1 MSTLF
6 GPTQL
11 LACYARGVFPMADS
25 RDDPNIYLLDPD
37 ERGIIPLN
45 GLHISRSLAKR
56 IKRQDYE
63 VKFNL
68 DFDGTLMD
76 CAKPAPGRENTW
88 INDSIAQLYSAL
100 HRRGNAHSVE
110 TYKDGKRVGGLYGV
124 SLGGAFFGESMFSTE
139 TDASK
144 VALAALVDRLNARGF
159 VLLDTQ
165 FMTDHL
171 RSLGGIEITRDSYQ
185 EKLKAALKVNAEFA

>member
-25 RDDPNIYLLDPD
+25 RDDPRIYLLDPD
-37 ERGIIPLN
+37 ERGIIPLD
-45 GLHISRSLAKR
+45 GLYISRSLAKR
-56 IKRQDYE
+56 IKRQDYD
-63 VKFNL
+63 VKINA

-76 CAKPAPGRENTW
+76 CAAPAPGRENTW
-88 INDSIAQLYSAL
+88 INESIAQLYSHL
-100 HRRGNAHSVE
+100 HRSGNAHSVE
-110 TYKDGKRVGGLYGV
+110 TYKDGRRVGGLYGV
-124 SLGGAFFGESMFSTE
+124 SLGGAFFGESMFSTA

-144 VALAALVDRLNARGF
+144 VALAALVDRLNERGF

-171 RSLGGIEITRDSYQ
+171 RSLGGIEITREEYQ
-185 EKLKAALKVNAEFA
+185 EKLGAALKINADFI

>member
-1 MSTLF
+1 MSSLF

-25 RDDPNIYLLDPD
+25 RDDPRIYLLDPD
-37 ERGIIPLN
+37 ERGIIPLD

-63 VKFNL
+63 VKFNT

-76 CAKPAPGRENTW
+76 CAEPAPGRENTW
-88 INDSIAQLYSAL
+88 INDSIAQLYSHL
-100 HRRGNAHSVE
+100 HRSGNAHSVE

-124 SLGGAFFGESMFSTE
+124 SLGGAFFGESMFSTA

-144 VALAALVDRLNARGF
+144 VALAALVDRLNDRGY

-171 RSLGGIEITRDSYQ
+171 RSLGGIEITRDEYQ
-185 EKLKAALKVNAEFA
+185 ERLKTALKVNAEFA

>member
-1 MSTLF
+1 MSSLF

-25 RDDPNIYLLDPD
+25 RDDPRIYLLDPND
-37 ERGIIPLN
+37 RGIIPLD

-63 VKFNL
+63 VKFNV

-76 CAKPAPGRENTW
+76 CAEPAPGRENTW
-88 INDSIAQLYSAL
+88 INESIAQLYSHL
-100 HRRGNAHSVE
+100 HRSGNAHSVE

-124 SLGGAFFGESMFSTE
+124 SLGGAFFGESMFSTA

-144 VALAALVDRLNARGF
+144 VALAALVERLNERGYA
-159 VLLDTQ
+159 LLDTQ

-171 RSLGGIEITRDSYQ
+171 RSLGGIEITRDEYRDR
-185 EKLKAALKVNAEFA
+185 LKDALKINAEFI

>member
-25 RDDPNIYLLDPD
+25 RDDPRIYLLDPD
-37 ERGIIPLN
+37 ERGIIPLD

-63 VKFNL
+63 VKFNA

-76 CAKPAPGRENTW
+76 CAEPAPGRENTW
-88 INDSIAQLYSAL
+88 INDSIAQLYSHL
-100 HRRGNAHSVE
+100 HRSGNAHSVE

-124 SLGGAFFGESMFSTE
+124 SLGGAFFGESMFSTA

-144 VALAALVDRLNARGF
+144 VALAALVERLNERGY

-171 RSLGGIEITRDSYQ
+171 RSLGGIEITRDEYR
-185 EKLKAALKVNAEFA
+185 ERLKDALKINAEFI